1 MKLNALFDKFAGVQT
16 VETSEATSWK
26 EVMSNFTIEIVK
38 EQFVKLI
45 RDNKVLFCKD
55 ARTDKSETSNV
66 KLICWTY
73 EKDGK
78 SFNMGKIVNA

>member
-1 MKLNALFDKFAGVQT
+1 MKFNALFEKFAGVQT
-16 VETSEATSWK
+16 VETSEPCLWS
-26 EVMSNFTIEIVK
+26 EVEENFTTEVVK
-38 EQFVKLI
+38 EQFIKLI
-45 RDNKVLFCKD
+45 SQNKVLFCKD
-55 ARTDKSETSNV
+55 GRTDKSATCSV